1 MFCARAKS
9 VIEVYSPLSIMRCQ
23 RCERASA
30 FNSAFSV
37 LRGARRGA
45 VITAVVS
52 VVRPDSEMISF
63 RPPQMANTV
72 GTCTVAR

>member
-9 VIEVYSPLSIMRCQ
+9 VIEVNSPLSIMRCQ
-23 RCERASA
+23 RWERASA

-45 VITAVVS
+45 VITAV
-52 VVRPDSEMISF
+52 
-63 RPPQMANTV
+63 
-72 GTCTVAR
+72 CL